1 MNQFDN
7 ARFLYNTSISVL
19 DQQLINY
26 IEYQYTLLKNDFSYL
41 IKPDKAWSNKLEKNI
56 FVSFKL
62 KYFHDTSYYKYNDFI
77 LLLSLKYDIA
87 RLSNIL
93 QNDNYYIRKYFFNNK
108 YLSINIDTF
117 LLLLTATQGLQQFP
131 IFSSFY
137 FNNTTFFIDYINV
150 RVILPIYSVLIPFF
164 LNRYKNSV
172 DYKQKKFILSIFKV
186 FINDYNNRQQTIS
199 FINQEYI
206 EKMLPF
212 MSLIS
217 NYFQDL
223 FMNKPSSFN
232 LANLLYL
239 NIKNLNKNCIE
250 SIIACIQKKQYSYKL
265 LEKIKDNCTL
275 TEQQLELINSNILL
289 KNL

>member
-1 MNQFDN
+1 M
-7 ARFLYNTSISVL
+7 
-19 DQQLINY
+19 
-26 IEYQYTLLKNDFSYL
+26 
-41 IKPDKAWSNKLEKNI
+41 
-56 FVSFKL
+56 
-62 KYFHDTSYYKYNDFI
+62 
-77 LLLSLKYDIA
+77 LSLKYDIA

-186 FINDYNNRQQTIS
+186 FINDYNSCFSYYT
-199 FINQEYI
+199 
-206 EKMLPF
+206 
-212 MSLIS
+212 S
-217 NYFQDL
+217 NL
-223 FMNKPSSFN
+223 
-232 LANLLYL
+232 
-239 NIKNLNKNCIE
+239 
-250 SIIACIQKKQYSYKL
+250 
-265 LEKIKDNCTL
+265 
-275 TEQQLELINSNILL
+275 
-289 KNL
+289 